1 MTCSIRALLEHPN
14 SWLQQHSLPLCVV
27 LSCFL
32 QPKPI
37 DPVVL
42 LHLHPPSHPGCSD
55 PVRAPAGAAFSG
67 LK

>member
-42 LHLHPPSHPGCSD
+42 LHLHPLILDAQTLYVPQQELHSL
-55 PVRAPAGAAFSG
+55 A
-67 LK
+67 